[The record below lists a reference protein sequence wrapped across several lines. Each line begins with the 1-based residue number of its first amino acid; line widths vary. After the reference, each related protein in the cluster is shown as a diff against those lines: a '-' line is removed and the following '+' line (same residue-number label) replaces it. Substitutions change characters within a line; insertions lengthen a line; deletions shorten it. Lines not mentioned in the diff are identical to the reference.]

1 MESRRVPL
9 SREQIVEEARAM
21 IEAEGLPR
29 FSMVR
34 LAKRLERSDMALN
47 KRMGGRDGLL
57 DAVLESLLS
66 EVELP
71 QEAEGQDWLA
81 ELRRLYSALWELFRA
96 HPEVL
101 PALAQRP
108 LTLPAI
114 KRCQEQSLRLLLAQG
129 CSEQEATRVLA
140 TLTAFTLGYAN
151 LVCGGYLSLGELER
165 PAPPKDSRTR
175 RQPGMSCALPAG
187 DPDWER
193 LEGEFE
199 VGLEMVLRGVE
210 QELA

>member
-1 MESRRVPL
+1 MNRSLEAALELIES
-9 SREQIVEEARAM
+9 
-21 IEAEGLPR
+21 EGLPQ

-34 LAKRLERSDMALN
+34 LAKQLERSDMALN

-66 EVELP
+66 EVALP
-71 QEAEGQDWLA
+71 QSSEGQDWLA
-81 ELRRLYSALWELFRA
+81 ELRRLYRALWGLFRA

-114 KRCQEQSLRLLLAQG
+114 KRCQAQSLRLLVAQG
-129 CSEQEATRVLA
+129 CREEAATRVLA

-151 LVCGGYLSLGELER
+151 LACGGYLSLEEVQP
-165 PAPPKDSRTR
+165 PAPPKDPRTR
-175 RQPGMSCALPAG
+175 RQPGTSCALPAG

-193 LEGEFE
+193 LEGEFAA
-199 VGLEMVLRGVE
+199 GLEIVLRGVE